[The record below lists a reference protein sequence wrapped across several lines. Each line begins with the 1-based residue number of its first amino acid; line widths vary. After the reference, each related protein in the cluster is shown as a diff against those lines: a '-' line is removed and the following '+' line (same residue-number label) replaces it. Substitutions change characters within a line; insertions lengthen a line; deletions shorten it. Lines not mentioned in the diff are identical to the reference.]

1 MNARIDIVRAR
12 FARARRSSDAAGFT
26 ILEVIVAMGIL
37 LFGMTAILGLL
48 TFGAALSRT
57 AQLRTTAANSVESVV
72 ADLQETLFPI
82 VNGEAGE
89 PQPIRNRE
97 LHGVVEVVYS
107 ATARPNPARPDEYR
121 VDVDMSWKS
130 EGVQREKRFTTIL
143 LREIPFGER
152 LRRQFVEGDT
162 KAFEPASPAKSVLP
176 AKDAVDA
183 PTPKK

>member
-1 MNARIDIVRAR
+1 
-12 FARARRSSDAAGFT
+12 
-26 ILEVIVAMGIL
+26 
-37 LFGMTAILGLL
+37 
-48 TFGAALSRT
+48 
-57 AQLRTTAANSVESVV
+57 
-72 ADLQETLFPI
+72 
-82 VNGEAGE
+82 
-89 PQPIRNRE
+89 
-97 LHGVVEVVYS
+97 VYS

-176 AKDAVDA
+176 TKDAVDA
-183 PTPKK
+183 PTPKN